1 MMPLS
6 SLAQAARLLAVADL
20 ERCLTTRTMRTG
32 RDRDSVTV
40 HLSPTEAAA
49 ARDAVCKAIRSM
61 VRWWP
66 SILVEP
72 QLAAKRP

>member
-1 MMPLS
+1 MMPLP

-32 RDRDSVTV
+32 RDSVTV